1 MFLFCT
7 GLRILCRSC
16 SNPSTSCC
24 HCLIAIALVQTKT
37 TSCLE
42 HLNSHLTNWSPQS
55 VLHTEATIRLWTI
68 NQVLSFMCS
77 RGFSSQVKLHPNPW
91 PWPTSPAGHDLA
103 SGSFLSYHFPLVFF
117 LISTPSSLSSVL
129 FFKHLSSFL
138 PQDYSPYSPL
148 CLAWH
153 TPKIS
158 EWITLSLQ
166 CHLLREVYR
175 LLPWTLCI
183 S

>member
-1 MFLFCT
+1 MSPCCFKFCCRCLQILYNFWTSGSMFLFCT

-103 SGSFLSYHFPLVFF
+103 SGSFLSYHFPLVVF
-117 LISTPSSLSSVL
+117 LSLL
-129 FFKHLSSFL
+129 HLAC
-138 PQDYSPYSPL
+138 PL
-148 CLAWH
+148 CFSSNIWAH
-153 TPKIS
+153 F
-158 EWITLSLQ
+158 
-166 CHLLREVYR
+166 CLRTTALTV
-175 LLPWTLCI
+175 P
-183 S
+183 SA